1 MIPHRRKPRHER
13 DEETEPLKVEGAH
26 VRPRERQLRAEERP
40 ELELRR
46 FIVLG
51 WVDGHEADARDA
63 ILVDGVGILRRRRLG
78 LGHLMLR
85 VVVERP
91 RRRYARR
98 RRRRL
103 QVWGLLPDSRRIAH
117 FLLPAVVSR
126 AEHGLTAS
134 GLI

>member
-1 MIPHRRKPRHER
+1 MNMRPHATAP
-13 DEETEPLKVEGAH
+13 TLPPA
-26 VRPRERQLRAEERP
+26 P
-40 ELELRR
+40 
-46 FIVLG
+46 
-51 WVDGHEADARDA
+51 
-63 ILVDGVGILRRRRLG
+63 
-78 LGHLMLR
+78 HLC

-117 FLLPAVVSR
+117 FFPAVVSR